1 MPYVIAE
8 PCVDIMDRSCV
19 DECPVDC
26 IYQGD
31 RKMYINPGECIDCGQ
46 CETACPVT
54 AISLDRKTPE
64 RYAAHVADN
73 IRFFAEPLP
82 GRDEPVGQPGG
93 AEDFG
98 RVGADTE
105 LVQDIPLRDAG

>member
-8 PCVDIMDRSCV
+8 PCVDVMDRSCV
-19 DECPVDC
+19 NECPVGC

-31 RKMYINPGECIDCGQ
+31 RKVYINPGECIDCGE
-46 CETACPVT
+46 CETVCPVT
-54 AISLDRKTPE
+54 AILLDVDTPD

-73 IRFFAEPLP
+73 IRFFAVPLP
-82 GRDEPVGQPGG
+82 GRDDPVGQPGG

-98 RVGADTE
+98 PVGVDTE
-105 LVQDIPLRDAG
+105 LVQDIPRRDAG